1 MGILDPLFSLRQF
14 TCRSFFGFQEK
25 REKESASGDSLLSF
39 QRSPRVYNNYFCY
52 YGFFFSWNPWGNL
65 CLGERERVIFITLFS
80 FTLGLILSWKGP
92 VVQMEEWQEKVAYI
106 QSYLAQTKDI
116 DTQSF
121 TTETSDS
128 GISRSHAAPSEL
140 GGPEEASGKISLRYC

>member
-65 CLGERERVIFITLFS
+65 CLGERESYVHYFVFLYTWFNSIMKRSCCADGGVAGESRLHSELFS
-80 FTLGLILSWKGP
+80 TNQG
-92 VVQMEEWQEKVAYI
+92 YR
-106 QSYLAQTKDI
+106 YTKLHNRNKRQWNI
-116 DTQSF
+116 EITCCSF
-121 TTETSDS
+121 WTWRTWGSQW
-128 GISRSHAAPSEL
+128 
-140 GGPEEASGKISLRYC
+140 